1 MRQVEARCRF
11 MLPALVALGLVAAAC
26 QPGGAA
32 TSTPPPTNGAA
43 ARQAANASGAPAAT
57 AAPTQPSGAGP
68 AASRGT
74 LKLGMLLA
82 MTGSGSFYGQV
93 MSRGA
98 QVAVDQTNRE
108 GGASGYQLQLVIED
122 HKSGDADAGVS
133 GARKLMDIDG
143 VPVILTSF
151 SAPTLAIHPLAMEK
165 KVLLLNGG
173 GVGAAL
179 VGKRGLY
186 NTRMLSTQLVPFV
199 VQWATQELKAS
210 RLATIFWND
219 AAGQGINASIK
230 DTCGKLACQVVVEE
244 PHDIGAKN
252 YSAQLARI
260 KAARPDALI
269 VGSFGD
275 DVGYIVNQ
283 ARAQGMD
290 NPILGVE
297 WTPNAQKIGGR
308 AMEGYVAVI
317 DRFEPTGGDATT
329 KAFVDA
335 YRTAYG
341 ETPEFYAANYY
352 ELVRLVLRPLIQ
364 RVVERGDD
372 PTRQGPLL
380 EEMEK
385 AIAEGSRFQSVY
397 GGEMQLA
404 KDGTVTK
411 PAGLY
416 RVQSDELAL
425 VARIVGGTIQR

>member
-1 MRQVEARCRF
+1 
-11 MLPALVALGLVAAAC
+11 LS
-26 QPGGAA
+26 AA
-32 TSTPPPTNGAA
+32 TL
-43 ARQAANASGAPAAT
+43 RKAT
-57 AAPTQPSGAGP
+57 AEAAPKP
-68 AASRGT
+68 AASKGT

-143 VPVILTSF
+143 VPAILTSF
-151 SAPTLAIHPLAMEK
+151 SAPTLAIQPLAVEK

-179 VGKRGLY
+179 VGKQGLY
-186 NTRMLSTQLVPFV
+186 NTRMLSTQLVPFI
-199 VQWATQELKAS
+199 VQWATQELKAK
-210 RLATIFWND
+210 RIATLFWND
-219 AAGQGINASIK
+219 AAGQGINTSIREA
-230 DTCGKLACQVVVEE
+230 CGRLACQVVVEE
-244 PHDIGAKN
+244 PHDLGAKN

-260 KAARPDALI
+260 RAARPDALI

-283 ARAQGMD
+283 ARAQGLD

-297 WTPNAQKIGGR
+297 WTPNAQKIGGQ
-308 AMEGYVAVI
+308 AMDGYIAVL
-317 DRFEPTGGDATT
+317 DRFEPTGGDRATQ
-329 KAFVDA
+329 AFVEA

-352 ELVRLVLRPLIQ
+352 ELVQFVLKPLIQ
-364 RVVERGDD
+364 RVAERGAD
-372 PTRQGPLL
+372 PTQPGPLL
-380 EEMEK
+380 EEMDK
-385 AIAEGSRFQSVY
+385 AVAGGMKFQSVY
-397 GGEMQLA
+397 GGDMQFS

-416 RVQSDELAL
+416 TVQGDELAL
-425 VARIVGGTIQR
+425 LARIVDGKFER